1 MSTGALTA
9 IVVVETI
16 VLALLAVLVVSL
28 LRSHAEVLRRLP
40 APDDE
45 HEHDHTPEPSTP
57 VPIALE
63 GEPALPTSLPP
74 PKRRATEAHDVA
86 GITLGGD
93 HVAVS
98 AASGSDTLFA
108 FLSTGC
114 LTCRTFWDGL
124 QPASASRCRGMRG

>member
-40 APDDE
+40 AADDE
-45 HEHDHTPEPSTP
+45 HEHQHEGAA
-57 VPIALE
+57 PIALAA
-63 GEPALPTSLPP
+63 GDGPATPAHLPS

-86 GITLGGD
+86 GTTLGGD
-93 HVAVS
+93 HVVVS

-124 QPASASRCRGMRG
+124 QPAAAARCRAGPA